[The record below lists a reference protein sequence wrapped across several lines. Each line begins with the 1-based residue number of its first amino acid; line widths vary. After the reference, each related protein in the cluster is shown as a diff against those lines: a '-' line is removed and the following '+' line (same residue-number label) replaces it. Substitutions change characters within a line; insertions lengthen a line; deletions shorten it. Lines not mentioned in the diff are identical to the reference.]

1 MFYMIKVNGVL
12 LSDKIYWTLREAI
25 DACYEQKKL
34 GCAVTT
40 DIVRIDNQDKQW
52 EVQNLSGI

>member
-12 LSDKIYWTLREAI
+12 LSHKVYWTLRDAI
-25 DACYEQKKL
+25 DMCYEQKKL

-40 DIVRIDNQDKQW
+40 DIVRIDN
-52 EVQNLSGI
+52 

>member
-1 MFYMIKVNGVL
+1 MFYMIKINGVL
-12 LSDKIYWTLREAI
+12 LSGQVFWSLRKAM

-40 DIVRIDNQDKQW
+40 EIVRIDR
-52 EVQNLSGI
+52 

>member
-12 LSDKIYWTLREAI
+12 LSDKVYWTLREAI

-40 DIVRIDNQDKQW
+40 DIVRIDN
-52 EVQNLSGI
+52 